1 MRALIL
7 MVMVLAGCAGLQTTE
22 QAREEEMLIAASAL
36 TKVAAAAEAS
46 VRYGNPPENLSDEEF
61 LQFATAH
68 DPALLRP
75 FAQYRLKALR
85 QDRHAVILVCSA
97 DGLIALIEDAGCT
110 AQSDRH
116 HWRATAAAS
125 CVFTLEP
132 AKICPPSIQ

>member
-1 MRALIL
+1 MRAI
-7 MVMVLAGCAGLQTTE
+7 VLLAVFVAGCAGLPTEE
-22 QAREEEMLIAASAL
+22 QAREEEMLIVASAL
-36 TKVAAAAEAS
+36 TKLAAAAEAS

-61 LQFATAH
+61 LQSATAH

-97 DGLIALIEDAGCT
+97 DGSIALIEDAGCT

-116 HWRATAAAS
+116 HWQTTPAPS
-125 CVFTLEP
+125 CRFTIELGKACP
-132 AKICPPSIQ
+132 APGL

>member
-1 MRALIL
+1 MRAIIL
-7 MVMVLAGCAGLQTTE
+7 LAVVLAGCAGLPTDE

-46 VRYGNPPENLSDEEF
+46 VRYGNPPVSLSDEEF

-75 FAQYRLKALR
+75 FAKYRLKALR

-97 DGLIALIEDAGCT
+97 DGMIALIEDAGCT

-116 HWRATAAAS
+116 HWRAVPAPA
-125 CVFTLEP
+125 CVFTLVPRKVCP
-132 AKICPPSIQ
+132 APGQ